1 MQPPRL
7 MLVTEFM
14 AGGDLFTA
22 LAKDRSEPRRF
33 SWSRE
38 PFSHNPQFP
47 VKINGLN
54 KRIALDLARGVA
66 FLHSRH
72 IVHFDVK
79 VMPAR
84 ALSHSRP
91 CLAVQDAWSPS

>member
-1 MQPPRL
+1 

-38 PFSHNPQFP
+38 PFSHDPQSP

-54 KRIALDLARGVA
+54 KRVALDLARGVA

-79 VMPAR
+79 VLPASAR
-84 ALSHSRP
+84 AISYS
-91 CLAVQDAWSPS
+91 